1 MEDFNALAAALGA
14 GIADVRGCLILSSD
28 GLVLGAHP
36 ETAEVDARPARI
48 KLAAIGEPMRGFLQ
62 FGTEVWCYVRR
73 GPYAALAVTGTAVRP
88 GPVMDQMEQVLLAAE
103 EARSRRE
110 GLRLDGGPAP
120 APAPTTRPR
129 TPLHPEPRPVEE
141 PVVIRSE
148 LAAAERAA
156 ASEAVAA
163 EAAAAER
170 AAAERAA
177 AAELAAALAA
187 GPALDAPE
195 TAPDPA
201 PRAPGPARSDRLSAR
216 PGTAWEGAAEPE
228 EVDRFSLAR
237 EFSRLLQDDQ
247 APADG

>member
-36 ETAEVDARPARI
+36 ETAEIDARPARI
-48 KLAAIGEPMRGFLQ
+48 KLAAIGEPERGFLQ

-73 GPYAALAVTGTAVRP
+73 GPYAALSVTGTAVRP
-88 GPVMDQMEQVLLAAE
+88 GPVMDQMEQVLMAAE
-103 EARSRRE
+103 ELRSRRE
-110 GLRLDGGPAP
+110 GLRFETGPAP
-120 APAPTTRPR
+120 APVPTTRPR
-129 TPLHPEPRPVEE
+129 TTLHPEPKPADQ

-156 ASEAVAA
+156 AAFAA
-163 EAAAAER
+163 ESA
-170 AAAERAA
+170 
-177 AAELAAALAA
+177 
-187 GPALDAPE
+187 
-195 TAPDPA
+195 PA
-201 PRAPGPARSDRLSAR
+201 PAPVRAREPAPPGPPPRLPLRS
-216 PGTAWEGAAEPE
+216 PGPRIPCLRTSPRSRSGAGGKTAEEGE

-247 APADG
+247 PPADG